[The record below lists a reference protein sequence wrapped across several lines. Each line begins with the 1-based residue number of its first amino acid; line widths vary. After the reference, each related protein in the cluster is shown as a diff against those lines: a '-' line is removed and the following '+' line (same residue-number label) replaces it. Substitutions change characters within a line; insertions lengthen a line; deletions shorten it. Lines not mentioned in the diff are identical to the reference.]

1 MTGPG
6 AGDALFDNE
15 DIAAG
20 YAAPP
25 EAESAG
31 EVDVTA
37 VAPELADADAVAE
50 VVAPHRTIETA
61 VGEPLLRTDGLTVK
75 FGGLTALDD
84 VSFEIRRGE
93 ILGLIG
99 PNGAGKTTCFNAIT
113 GVYRPAAGL
122 VYFDGKPL
130 TKTKRNAITR
140 LGIARTFQN
149 VRLFGEMT
157 ALENVVVGTD
167 ARHKTSV
174 PGAVFRTPRHRREER
189 DAIERGMALL
199 EFVGIAPRAVEKARN
214 LSYGDQ
220 RRLEIARALAT
231 EPKLLC
237 LDEPAAGFNP
247 SEKSALMDLIRK
259 IRDDGFTVLLI
270 EHDMRLVMGVTDRIV
285 VLEFGRKIADGLPAE
300 IRDDPAV
307 IAAYLGV
314 PDDQVGAE
322 QAGDAGRDGVESGG
336 ERAGAEPDAGQAGAG
351 RAAGQGGA
359 EPEGGQTGA
368 EREAGQAG
376 GEYPTQKLPIPKPGA
391 GPAVRVGEPARPEI
405 DPATTDPADAH
416 RPGTGAAP
424 DLSTRTSDAPALLEV
439 EDMVVNYGRIQALH
453 GVSLRVAEGE
463 LVTLLGANGAGKTTT
478 MRALSGLLPL
488 TRGRIRFEGRDITT
502 VKAHDRVVGGLIQ
515 APEGRG
521 VFPGMTVQENLD
533 MGCYGRVFKQKAEYT
548 RTLEWV
554 FELFPRLRE
563 RRKQVGGTLSG
574 GEQQMLAIGRA
585 LMARPRLLLLD
596 EPSMGLAPMV
606 IQQIFR
612 IISEINQQGTTV
624 LLVEQNAQQALA
636 RSDRAY
642 ILETGAVTKTGSGA
656 DLLTDPAVKSAYLG
670 VG

>member
-15 DIAAG
+15 DFAAG
-20 YAAPP
+20 YTEAPEP
-25 EAESAG
+25 ENTG
-31 EVDVTA
+31 TVDVSEVVPGLGSA
-37 VAPELADADAVAE
+37 EAVAE
-50 VVAPHRTIETA
+50 VVAPHREIETA
-61 VGEPLLRTDGLTVK
+61 VGAPLLRTDELTVR
-75 FGGLTALDD
+75 FGGLTALDK

-113 GVYRPAAGL
+113 GVYRSSGGT
-122 VYFDGKPL
+122 VTFDGKPL
-130 TKTKRNAITR
+130 TKTKRNEITR

-149 VRLFGEMT
+149 IRLFEEMT

-167 ARHKTSV
+167 ARHRTSV
-174 PGAVFRTPRHRREER
+174 PGALLRTARHRREER

-199 EFVGIAPRAVEKARN
+199 EFVGIASRAVEKARN

-285 VLEFGRKIADGLPAE
+285 VLEFGRKIADGLPEE
-300 IRDDPAV
+300 IREDPAV

-314 PDDQVGAE
+314 PEDSPAAEVAAEDVVEGAE
-322 QAGDAGRDGVESGG
+322 AEEIAADVAAAEDTDTAASDIGEPGRTSSTESAVTL
-336 ERAGAEPDAGQAGAG
+336 RKPAGATAQ
-351 RAAGQGGA
+351 
-359 EPEGGQTGA
+359 EG
-368 EREAGQAG
+368 E
-376 GEYPTQKLPIPKPGA
+376 
-391 GPAVRVGEPARPEI
+391 
-405 DPATTDPADAH
+405 
-416 RPGTGAAP
+416 
-424 DLSTRTSDAPALLEV
+424 SALLQV
-439 EDMVVNYGRIQALH
+439 DDIVVNYGRIQALH
-453 GVSLRVAEGE
+453 GISLNVGSGE

-488 TRGRIRFEGRDITT
+488 TRGRILFEGKDITRM
-502 VKAHDRVVGGLIQ
+502 KAHERVLAGLIQ

-533 MGCYGRVFKQKAEYT
+533 MGCYARPFKHRSEYDS
-548 RTLEWV
+548 TLDWV
-554 FELFPRLRE
+554 FELFPRLAE
-563 RRKQVGGTLSG
+563 RRRQVGGTLSG

-585 LMARPRLLLLD
+585 LMARPKLLLLD

-612 IISEINQQGTTV
+612 IITEINDSGTTV
-624 LLVEQNAQQALA
+624 LLVEQNAQQALT

-642 ILETGAVTKTGSGA
+642 ILETGEVTKSGPGR
-656 DLLTDPAVKSAYLG
+656 DLLVDPAIKSAYLG